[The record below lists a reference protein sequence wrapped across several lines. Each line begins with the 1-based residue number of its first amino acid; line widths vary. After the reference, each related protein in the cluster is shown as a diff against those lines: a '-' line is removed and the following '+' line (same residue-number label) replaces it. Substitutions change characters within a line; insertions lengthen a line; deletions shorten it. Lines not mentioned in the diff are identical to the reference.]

1 MSTTKRNMST
11 EENSRTP
18 QLRFPGFRGEWVEK
32 NLGEIG
38 DIYRGLSGKSKEDF
52 EKGGA
57 RFITFLNVM
66 KNIRIDTNMLGVVN
80 VREGE
85 KQNSVKYG
93 DLLFNTSSETPEEV
107 GICSVYDSK
116 SDEKVYL
123 NSFCFGYRLKN
134 HLEYSPLYIAYFF
147 RSIYGRELMRR
158 IAQGITRFN
167 LSKEYFNK
175 AEVPFPSLAEQ
186 QKIAECLSEMD
197 SIIAAQGE
205 QLDILKDKKKGLM
218 QQLFPRNGETT
229 PRLRFPGFSREWDV
243 RTLGEIA
250 TKINRRNSK
259 LEVTRVLTNSANEGI
274 VDQSLYFD
282 RNIAIK
288 DNTANYYIVEL
299 EDFIYN
305 PRISTAAPVGPISIN
320 KIGRGIISPLY
331 TVFKIHTGCIA
342 FFEQYFET
350 TIWHP
355 YLKSIANFGVRFDR
369 MNITTEG
376 FYNMPLLLPSI
387 EEQQKIADCLKAL
400 DEQISAESA
409 KLDALKDHKK
419 GLMQNLFPQPAN

>member
-1 MSTTKRNMST
+1 MNTTERNMST

-18 QLRFPGFRGEWVEK
+18 QLRFPGFTGEWVEK

-38 DIYRGLSGKSKEDF
+38 DIYSGLSGKSKEDF

-205 QLDILKDKKKGLM
+205 QLDILKEKKKGLM

-229 PRLRFPGFSREWDV
+229 PRLRFPGFTGEWKE
-243 RTLGEIA
+243 RKLGESFDERIERNREDLPLLSLGENGLAYQRDTARKDNSNKDKSKYLRVVPGDIA
-250 TKINRRNSK
+250 YNTMRMWQGRCVCVNI
-259 LEVTRVLTNSANEGI
+259 EGI
-274 VDQSLYFD
+274 VSPAYTVCKPKKGIDSLFHYYLFKTYRMIQIFHQHSQGLVSD
-282 RNIAIK
+282 TLNLKYEAFSNISYMLPPSLTEQQEIAECLSAL
-288 DNTANYYIVEL
+288 D
-299 EDFIYN
+299 D
-305 PRISTAAPVGPISIN
+305 RIST
-320 KIGRGIISPLY
+320 
-331 TVFKIHTGCIA
+331 
-342 FFEQYFET
+342 ET
-350 TIWHP
+350 AR
-355 YLKSIANFGVRFDR
+355 L
-369 MNITTEG
+369 E
-376 FYNMPLLLPSI
+376 
-387 EEQQKIADCLKAL
+387 
-400 DEQISAESA
+400 
-409 KLDALKDHKK
+409 ALKGHKK
-419 GLMQNLFPQPAN
+419 GLMQKLFPEPSK